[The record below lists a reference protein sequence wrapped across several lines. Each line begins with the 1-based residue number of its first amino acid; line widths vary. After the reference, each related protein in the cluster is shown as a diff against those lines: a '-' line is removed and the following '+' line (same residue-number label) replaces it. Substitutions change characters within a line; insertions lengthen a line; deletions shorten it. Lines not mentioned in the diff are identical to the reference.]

1 MGNIFEELAQEANNN
16 SNAEDTMNNAV
27 IMGNENNI
35 DNNSLD
41 ELFSTLKFYKNT
53 EYVTKGKCAF
63 TRVPIFKNCTKISV
77 VDDCARD
84 GLQAKIHVPGGY
96 YFCFLDWAL
105 GKLVK
110 VGDLLNK
117 DMLDIEVRH
126 KEGYNPIF
134 VLIAKQ

>member
-16 SNAEDTMNNAV
+16 SNAENTMNNAV
-27 IMGNENNI
+27 IMGNESTNNNDI
-35 DNNSLD
+35 DA
-41 ELFSTLKFYKNT
+41 LFGNLKFYKNT

-63 TRVPIFKNCTKISV
+63 TRVPIFKNCTKVSV
-77 VDDCARD
+77 VDDYDRD
-84 GLQAKIHVPGGY
+84 GLQAKIHVPGGHY
-96 YFCFLDWAL
+96 YCFLDWAL

-117 DMLDIEVRH
+117 DMLDIEVRQ
-126 KEGYNPIF
+126 KEGCNPIF